1 MRSAR
6 YPPFI
11 MCRTCRIVTTYEK
24 RNVLSVMDGVEGAIH
39 TTDYST
45 TTGLKMLGD
54 AFILTEALTYP

>member
-39 TTDYST
+39 TTDYSRF
-45 TTGLKMLGD
+45 KN
-54 AFILTEALTYP
+54 AWRRFITHGEGTH